1 MGQKRSTTIVLI
13 VAALLVWGGVAVR
26 ITRWT
31 RSDGPMEGSAP
42 PIDAQP
48 EMPADTL
55 LLDYPDP
62 FLGYLERQ
70 ETASPAKADPVSVSE
85 DRPPVFR
92 YKGVMRTKEDMY
104 ALIQKGNMSQ
114 MLRRG
119 DVLDGWQVSGFGP
132 DAMVLK
138 KGKWEYERKVEW

>member
-1 MGQKRSTTIVLI
+1 M
-13 VAALLVWGGVAVR
+13 
-26 ITRWT
+26 
-31 RSDGPMEGSAP
+31 
-42 PIDAQP
+42 
-48 EMPADTL
+48 
-55 LLDYPDP
+55 
-62 FLGYLERQ
+62 
-70 ETASPAKADPVSVSE
+70 
-85 DRPPVFR
+85 FR